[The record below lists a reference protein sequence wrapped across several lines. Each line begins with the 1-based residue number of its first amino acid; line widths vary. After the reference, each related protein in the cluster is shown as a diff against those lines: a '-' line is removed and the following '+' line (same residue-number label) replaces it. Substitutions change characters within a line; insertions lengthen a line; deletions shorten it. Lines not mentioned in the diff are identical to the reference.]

1 MLARADW
8 DGARKLLDQA
18 QAASPR
24 GTAWLQIGLGWLE
37 LGEHDACHQAL
48 AAAEGDL
55 PGNPAVHLF
64 RSLLRC
70 DQGDWQAARRDWW
83 TARNLSPANQALPTA
98 RAVRYL
104 GENRVAEALDILRVK
119 KKPHSFDVAVSA
131 PVVGRL
137 AVALERKLLPLE
149 LPVSL
154 ETEPPTEEPPPQG
167 SANALSARGQKRIG
181 KVLRPGTDEEPD
193 PAELRLAV
201 AELRAARE
209 KNPKAFRA
217 SYHLGEALLFAA
229 EYDRDRE
236 APLGP
241 QGLARVLEAEG
252 FFEESRTN
260 DSQNAYVLHFL
271 AQCALLRRNFVQAA
285 ALWRKALEGFEKFPE
300 AHYGLGKALLA
311 QGLDREA
318 RHHILQSVLSDLYL
332 LRWRLRDLDRLHRL
346 RPEAFATPAE
356 FPLWAAPEEAA
367 AAPAQAAP
375 ADVPPGTEA
384 AETAPAAPEDA
395 P

>member
-24 GTAWLQIGLGWLE
+24 GTAWMQIGLGWLE
-37 LGEHDACHQAL
+37 LAEHDACHAAL

-70 DQGDWQAARRDWW
+70 DQGDWEGARRDWW

-98 RAVRYL
+98 RAVRFL

-149 LPVSL
+149 LPPSL
-154 ETEPPTEEPPPQG
+154 DTEPPTEEPPPPG
-167 SANALSARGQKRIG
+167 SASALSARGQKRIS
-181 KVLRPGTDEEPD
+181 KVLRPGADEDPD
-193 PAELRLAV
+193 PAELRRAV
-201 AELRAARE
+201 ADLRAARE
-209 KNPKAFRA
+209 ANPKAFRA

-241 QGLARVLEAEG
+241 QGLARVLEAETY
-252 FFEESRTN
+252 FEESRTN

-271 AQCALLRRNFVQAA
+271 AQCALLRRSFAQAA
-285 ALWRKALEGFEKFPE
+285 ALWRKSLEGFEKFPE

-318 RHHILQSVLSDLYL
+318 RHHILQAVLSDLYL

-346 RPEAFATPAE
+346 RPQAFATPAE
-356 FPLWAAPEEAA
+356 YPLWAAP
-367 AAPAQAAP
+367 
-375 ADVPPGTEA
+375 PPGPPP
-384 AETAPAAPEDA
+384 APAAPPPEAPEAAPAAPDDA
-395 P
+395 A